1 MMFRSNPKQIGGFN
15 FYHGTM
21 QVPERLF
28 RVHPMPKHITLGQ
41 LADEGVKVLWIT
53 PTP

>member
-15 FYHGTM
+15 FTM
-21 QVPERLF
+21 VPVQVPERLF